1 MGSKLSN
8 PRVHVIMVD
17 GSEWDAQTLNPD
29 LMAYERTAV
38 KHKWPT
44 PAESP
49 VSWLTFIAW
58 SAGRREGLI
67 PSTMLWEQFSQ
78 TECAEVSNA
87 DGSETA
93 GTRVDPTDQAADID

>member
-44 PAESP
+44 PADAP

-58 SAGRREGLI
+58 SAGKREGHL
-67 PSTMLWEQFSQ
+67 PASMLWEQFSQ

-87 DGSETA
+87 DEA
-93 GTRVDPTDQAADID
+93 GTKVDPTDLAPDID